1 MVIGDDTTGF
11 RDDSTQF
18 GGRREAPGARCH
30 VDGRNRGLHNL
41 WHKRGRAVG
50 FCQKFWS
57 KREDSRAGPVCGRGL
72 PLFSRNV
79 SVRAPM
85 TS

>member
-1 MVIGDDTTGF
+1 
-11 RDDSTQF
+11 
-18 GGRREAPGARCH
+18 